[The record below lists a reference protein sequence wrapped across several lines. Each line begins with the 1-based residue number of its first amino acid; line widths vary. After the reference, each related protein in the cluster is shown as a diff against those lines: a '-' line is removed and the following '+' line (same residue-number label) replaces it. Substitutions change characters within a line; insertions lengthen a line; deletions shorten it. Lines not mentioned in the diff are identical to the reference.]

1 MLSLIFLTSFL
12 IIISE
17 NVLNQLFQNF
27 FPWLLVYHFITLL
40 KSWVFI
46 QHPIEFHPWNVSK
59 YNNDLVCFKQIS
71 CSVTYRRVL
80 AFSKIPNSQ
89 LRPIFSCD
97 VKSKNFWFLFHQKAF
112 QLWVVP
118 HSWPFYDFS
127 RLWWRFPV
135 GKRLADVH
143 GLVKHALLI
152 KINII

>member
-27 FPWLLVYHFITLL
+27 FSWLLVYHFITLL

-46 QHPIEFHPWNVSK
+46 QHRIEFHPWMYQNIIMIWFVSNK
-59 YNNDLVCFKQIS
+59 SAALLP
-71 CSVTYRRVL
+71 YRHVL

-118 HSWPFYDFS
+118 HSWPFYDSS

>member
-27 FPWLLVYHFITLL
+27 FSWLLVYHFITLL

-46 QHPIEFHPWNVSK
+46 QHRIEFHPWMYQNIIMIWFVSNK
-59 YNNDLVCFKQIS
+59 SAALLP
-71 CSVTYRRVL
+71 YRHVL

-97 VKSKNFWFLFHQKAF
+97 VKSKNLLVFISPKSFSTLGRTSIMAFLWF
-112 QLWVVP
+112 
-118 HSWPFYDFS
+118 FS
-127 RLWWRFPV
+127 SLVTFPCW
-135 GKRLADVH
+135 
-143 GLVKHALLI
+143 
-152 KINII
+152 